1 MSRKHL
7 RASVPQYLSPSRVS
21 VNLYRKYLLQFR
33 TGIKLLLPQ
42 HDPSLWKQTLLI
54 TSPSAAVGWPPSNQ
68 PGYLALQRP
77 LGGHVSGMKEPASP
91 VKRYHLSSEITESSF
106 LEMLELLTCLSAEL
120 SSVYKLQAVRSDEI

>member
-1 MSRKHL
+1 MFKKHL

-21 VNLYRKYLLQFR
+21 VNPYTKYLLQFR
-33 TGIKLLLPQ
+33 TGIKLLLSQ
-42 HDPSLWKQTLLI
+42 HDPSPWKQTLLI

-91 VKRYHLSSEITESSF
+91 VKRYHFCSMRESSC

-120 SSVYKLQAVRSDEI
+120 SSVYDLQAVGSAAI